1 MRNGKCDFSEMPY
14 VKAMDFLLKEKNR
27 TGACGIRMMV
37 KRGKSITENDIA
49 RAYMSMEEA
58 RKDAPILDDI
68 GF

>member
-1 MRNGKCDFSEMPY
+1 MRCDKCDCSGMPY

-37 KRGKSITENDIA
+37 KRGRGITENDIA
-49 RAYMSMEEA
+49 RAYMAMEEA

-68 GF
+68 EF